1 MGGFNRKVLL
11 VLTLAVL
18 CFLGALLLG
27 GCGASK
33 QSSAPA
39 ENREKQQKPKY
50 TVAMEASF
58 APFEFRDEKTGELK
72 GFDVDLMNAIAKA
85 EGFDVEYK
93 DMGFDGIIASVQTGS
108 VDMAISGISIT
119 DKRKEQVDFSL
130 PYYMSGLAI
139 AVSKDNDTIKS
150 IKDLEGKRIAVQIAT
165 TGADYAAKIPGAKI
179 TTFDHVTEALMEIK
193 NGGADA
199 LINDYPVSYY
209 YIKMNGFKDFKILK
223 ERITSEPYGIIVK
236 KGNTKLL
243 NMINEGL
250 LKLKKSGEY
259 ARIYKKWFDEEPP
272 AYLPGEPQ

>member
-1 MGGFNRKVLL
+1 KKVLM
-11 VLTLAVL
+11 VLSIVILGS
-18 CFLGALLLG
+18 LGALLLA
-27 GCGASK
+27 GCGGSK

-39 ENREKQQKPKY
+39 ENKQTQQKPKY

-85 EGFDVEYK
+85 EGFDVDYK

-139 AVSKDNDTIKS
+139 AVSKDNNTIKS

-209 YIKMNGFKDFKILK
+209 YIKMNGNKDFKILK

-243 NMINEGL
+243 NMINDGL

-259 ARIYKKWFDEEPP
+259 AKIYKKWFDEEPP
-272 AYLPGEPQ
+272 AYLPGEPK